1 MALFGHAGAARRCP
15 FIEVKRTSQL
25 RAPKSENDPTET
37 SSGIGPAI
45 NLKTAKTLVIDIPL
59 LGRAAFCSLDGL
71 RAQPH
76 DAVSAFTG
84 SVN

>member
-1 MALFGHAGAARRCP
+1 MGQNGAFDPMRRQP
-15 FIEVKRTSQL
+15 DR
-25 RAPKSENDPTET
+25 
-37 SSGIGPAI
+37 IGPAI
-45 NLKTAKTLVIDIPL
+45 NLKTAKALSIGIPATLI
-59 LGRAAFCSLDGL
+59 GRAAACSLDGL

>member
-1 MALFGHAGAARRCP
+1 MIRG
-15 FIEVKRTSQL
+15 L
-25 RAPKSENDPTET
+25 RSAFDPTET

-45 NLKTAKTLVIDIPL
+45 NLKTAKALGIDIPATL

>member
-1 MALFGHAGAARRCP
+1 LRRLSSSP
-15 FIEVKRTSQL
+15 F
-25 RAPKSENDPTET
+25 DPTET
-37 SSGIGPAI
+37 SSGIWPAI
-45 NLKTAKTLVIDIPL
+45 NLKTAKALGIDIPATL